1 MRQRLGIAASL
12 IRDPKLLLLDE
23 PTNGLD
29 PGGIR
34 DMRVLIRRLAE
45 HGITILLSSHLLAEV
60 EEICDRVAI
69 IRKGRI
75 VYEGS
80 IEELRAR
87 RTSNRYRLRTTD
99 VERTRA
105 IAISQDHVSDVSVE
119 SDEVMF
125 AADEETVEQL
135 ARAVVAAGLGLRAL
149 VPETASLE
157 ALFFELTEEEPET
170 ESVAA

>member
-1 MRQRLGIAASL
+1 
-12 IRDPKLLLLDE
+12 
-23 PTNGLD
+23 
-29 PGGIR
+29 
-34 DMRVLIRRLAE
+34 
-45 HGITILLSSHLLAEV
+45 V

-80 IEELRAR
+80 IEELRDR

-99 VERTRA
+99 VERARA
-105 IAISQDHVSDVSVE
+105 ISMSQEHVSDVSVE
-119 SDEVMF
+119 GDDVVF

-135 ARAVVAAGLGLRAL
+135 SRALVAAGLGLRAL

-157 ALFFELTEEEPET
+157 TLFFELTEEKGTPET
-170 ESVAA
+170 EIVAA